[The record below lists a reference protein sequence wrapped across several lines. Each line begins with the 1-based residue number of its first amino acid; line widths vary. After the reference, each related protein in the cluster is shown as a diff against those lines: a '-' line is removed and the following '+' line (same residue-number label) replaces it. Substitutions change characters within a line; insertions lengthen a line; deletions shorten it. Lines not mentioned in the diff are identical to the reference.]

1 MFHAPFFILILFLF
15 FFLLGGL
22 FAFIQVG
29 VIGYAF
35 QKIGI
40 SPEYLIGLL
49 VVSLFGSF
57 VNLPVKRI
65 PGEPMKSLEPVRSFG
80 MRYHIPVARRP
91 EMVLAVNVGGAVIPA
106 LLSLYLWWTTGQTF
120 KLVVATALVAVVTHQ
135 MARPV
140 PGVGIAVP
148 LFIPPLVAAAA
159 GMLLSADFAPPIA
172 YVAGT
177 VGTLIGADL
186 MNLRRLKELRA
197 PVVSIG
203 GAGTF
208 DGIFL
213 TGIIAALLA

>member
-1 MFHAPFFILILFLF
+1 MFHAPFLLLVLFIF
-15 FFLLGGL
+15 FFVLGGL

-40 SPEYLIGLL
+40 APGHLFVLL
-49 VVSLFGSF
+49 MLSLFGSF
-57 VNLPVKRI
+57 VNLPLKRL
-65 PGEPMKSLEPVRSFG
+65 PGEPIRSLEPVRLFG
-80 MRYHIPVARRP
+80 MTYNIPVARRR
-91 EMVLAVNVGGAVIPA
+91 EMVLAVNVGGALIPC
-106 LLSLYLWWTTGQTF
+106 LLSLYLWWSTGQTF
-120 KLVVATALVAVVTHQ
+120 KLMVATGLVALVTHQ
-135 MARPV
+135 VARPI

-159 GMLLSADFAPPIA
+159 AMLLSSTLAPPIA

-177 VGTLIGADL
+177 MGTLIGADL
-186 MNLRRLKELRA
+186 LNLGRLRELRA
-197 PVVSIG
+197 PMVSIG

>member
-1 MFHAPFFILILFLF
+1 MFHAPFFLLVLFLF

-29 VIGYAF
+29 LIGYAF

-40 SPEYLIGLL
+40 APEHLL
-49 VVSLFGSF
+49 GILMITIFGSF
-57 VNLPVKRI
+57 INLPIKRI
-65 PGEPMKSLEPVRSFG
+65 PGEPTRSLEPVRFFG
-80 MRYHIPVARRP
+80 MRYNIPVSKRP
-91 EMVLAVNVGGAVIPA
+91 EMVLAVNVGGAVIPC

-120 KLVVATALVAVVTHQ
+120 KLIVATALVALVTKQ
-135 MARPV
+135 VARPV
-140 PGVGIAVP
+140 AGVGIAVP
-148 LFIPPLVAAAA
+148 LFVPPLVAALAA
-159 GMLLSADFAPPIA
+159 MVLSSAHAPPIA
-172 YVAGT
+172 YVSGT
-177 VGTLIGADL
+177 MGTLIGADL
-186 MNLRRLKELRA
+186 MNLGKLERLRA